1 MIQTFLLPNIRL
13 TRAEAIAGLAKL
25 LRDVDAMDFI
35 TDQHHVRTPIEANNP
50 QSQET
55 ETRNPPRKQG
65 TQ

>member
-35 TDQHHVRTPIEANNP
+35 TDQHHVRTNR
-50 QSQET
+50 S
-55 ETRNPPRKQG
+55 K
-65 TQ
+65 